1 MQYPVICAVCLHL
14 NCCNSFSHYCAIV
27 MEGSQKEEERRR
39 KSEARQISRLATYQ
53 SGTLVMLPA
62 KLTVQLLMETLNN
75 V

>member
-1 MQYPVICAVCLHL
+1 
-14 NCCNSFSHYCAIV
+14 

-39 KSEARQISRLATYQ
+39 KSEDRRISRLATYQ
-53 SGTLVMLPA
+53 SGTLAMLPA